1 MNTGIHK
8 KLWSIGGGK
17 GGIGKSIF
25 TLGLGIS
32 LARMGHKIIVV
43 DSDLGGANLHTLM
56 GVRYPPHTLEDF
68 FLRRVTQLE
77 DIIIE
82 TGVKGIG
89 LICGAD
95 DILGAANPTYA
106 QKVRVLSQLEELEA
120 DIILL
125 DLGAGTSFNTL
136 DFFNYSPGKICILT
150 SQATSLQNGYGFL
163 KSALYRHISRVFAK
177 DQEMLDLLWE
187 SDNKG
192 GEGRV
197 TSLKEI
203 LDYLRENEPGAY
215 ARLKQLLDDYQILLV
230 VNMVKNERDTMSGLI
245 IREVAVKY
253 LTIQPE
259 ILGHISHDLAV
270 EAAVNL
276 MIPFPLDK
284 DESKPAQD
292 LRTIARK
299 VLEISQVPV
308 ENFEAAVKPTPVDQE
323 AEDWDRLWQRAP
335 A

>member
-1 MNTGIHK
+1 MNSGISK

-32 LARMGHKIIVV
+32 LARLGHKIIVV

-56 GVRYPPHTLEDF
+56 GVRYPSHSLEDF
-68 FLRRVTQLE
+68 FLRKVHRLE
-77 DIIIE
+77 DVIIE

-95 DILGAANPTYA
+95 DILGSANPTYA
-106 QKVRVLSQLEELEA
+106 QKVRILSQLEELEA
-120 DIILL
+120 DLVLL

-136 DFFNYSPGKICILT
+136 DFFNYSPGKICLLT

-177 DQEMLDLLWE
+177 DQEILDLLWE
-187 SDNKG
+187 SDNK
-192 GEGRV
+192 ESEARV
-197 TSLKEI
+197 TSLKEM
-203 LDYLRENEPGAY
+203 LDLFQENEPRAY
-215 ARLKQLLDDYQILLV
+215 VRLKQVLDDYQILLV

-245 IREVAVKY
+245 IREVAAKY

-259 ILGHISHDLAV
+259 ILGHISYDLAV

-284 DESKPAQD
+284 DESQPAQD
-292 LRTIARK
+292 LRTIAQK
-299 VLEISQVPV
+299 VLEISRIPV
-308 ENFEAAVKPTPVDQE
+308 ASFEAEAKPKPVDQDT
-323 AEDWDRLWQRAP
+323 EDWDSLWQRAP

>member
-1 MNTGIHK
+1 MNTGISK

-32 LARMGHKIIVV
+32 LARLGHKIVVV

-56 GVRYPPHTLEDF
+56 GVRYPSQTLEDF
-68 FLRRVTQLE
+68 FLRRIQRLE

-95 DILGAANPTYA
+95 DILGSANPTYA
-106 QKVRVLSQLEELEA
+106 QKVRILSQLEELDA
-120 DIILL
+120 DLVLL

-136 DFFNYSPGKICILT
+136 DFFNYCPGKICLLT

-177 DQEMLDLLWE
+177 DQEILDLLWE

-192 GEGRV
+192 AEARV
-197 TSLKEI
+197 ASLKEI
-203 LDYLRENEPGAY
+203 LNLLREDEPGAY

-245 IREVAVKY
+245 IREVASKY

-259 ILGHISHDLAV
+259 ILGHISYDLAV

-292 LRTIARK
+292 MRAIAQK
-299 VLEISQVPV
+299 VLEISKIPV
-308 ENFEAAVKPTPVDQE
+308 SDFEIALKPAPVDQE
-323 AEDWDRLWQRAP
+323 TDEWDSLWQRAP

>member
-1 MNTGIHK
+1 METLIKK

-32 LARMGHKIIVV
+32 LARLGHKIIMV
-43 DSDLGGANLHTLM
+43 DADLGGANLHTLM
-56 GVRYPPHTLEDF
+56 GVRYPPHSLEDF
-68 FLRRVTQLE
+68 LLKRVQHLE

-106 QKVRVLSQLEELEA
+106 QKVRILSQIEELDA
-120 DIILL
+120 DFVLL

-136 DFFNYSPGKICILT
+136 DFFNYSHGKICLLT

-163 KSALYRHISRVFAK
+163 KSALYRQISREFAGNEEI
-177 DQEMLDLLWE
+177 QELLWE
-187 SDNKG
+187 SDNKSL
-192 GEGRV
+192 ESEV
-197 TSLKEI
+197 TSIKDI
-203 LDYLRENEPGAY
+203 LDLLQTTDPGLYLRLNS
-215 ARLKQLLDDYQILLV
+215 LLEEYKIWLV
-230 VNMVKNERDTMSGLI
+230 VNMVRSDRDTMSGLI
-245 IREVAVKY
+245 IREVTSRY
-253 LTIQPE
+253 LGLQPE
-259 ILGHISHDLAV
+259 ILGQVSFDLAV

-276 MIPFPLDK
+276 MVPFPLDK
-284 DESKPAQD
+284 DESKPARD
-292 LRTIARK
+292 LRGIARK
-299 VLEISQVPV
+299 VLEISRLPSRGS
-308 ENFEAAVKPTPVDQE
+308 EAPFRPAEEDQE
-323 AEDWDRLWQRAP
+323 SEDWARLWERAP